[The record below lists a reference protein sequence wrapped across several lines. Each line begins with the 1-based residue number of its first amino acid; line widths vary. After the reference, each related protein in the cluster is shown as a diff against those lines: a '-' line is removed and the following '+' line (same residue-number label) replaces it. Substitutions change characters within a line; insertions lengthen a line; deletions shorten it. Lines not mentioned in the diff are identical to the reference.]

1 MGLQDQLWKG
11 IIEEFT
17 EEFIRFFFPDY
28 EDQILFNQGFEYLD
42 KELQQLIPKPTK
54 GERRADLL
62 IKGKMRGEKEFG
74 FLVHT
79 EIQGYE
85 DPNFG
90 MRMFESAYRIRDR
103 YKIPTTTLVIYTD
116 NKLDNHIHHFQESF
130 MGSAFTYH
138 FNTFSLLENP
148 PEKLAQSA
156 NLFGI
161 VLESAWQGLMNRKWT
176 DEVLLYEKTKLI
188 RKLFE
193 RGLSKNR
200 IEKLLDFIQFY
211 APFDKAENN
220 YKFRE
225 EIYQFQEIQQA
236 MGIRERLLEEWKRQ
250 GLEEGRQEGRK
261 EGRKEGWKEGRKEGH
276 EEGTEENQVNTAL
289 KMLNSKPFKKG
300 LISIQFISDVTGL
313 PLDRIFALKEKMGSD
328 EK

>member
-17 EEFIRFFFPDY
+17 VEFIRFFFPDY

-90 MRMFESAYRIRDR
+90 MRIFESAYRIRDR

-116 NKLDNHIHHFQESF
+116 SLTKSHINSFSESF
-130 MGSAFTYH
+130 MGSEFIYR
-138 FNTFSLLENP
+138 FNSFSLLENP
-148 PEKLAQSA
+148 PEKLAQSSNVFA
-156 NLFGI
+156 I
-161 VLESAWQGLMNRKWT
+161 ILESAWQGLMNNKWT
-176 DEVLLYEKTKLI
+176 DEILLEEKTKLI

-193 RGLSKNR
+193 KGLSKNK

-211 APFDKAENN
+211 APFDEEENN
-220 YKFRE
+220 HKLKQR
-225 EIYQFQEIQQA
+225 IYQNQEIHEA
-236 MGIRERLLEEWKRQ
+236 MGIRERLLEEFKRQ
-250 GLEEGRQEGRK
+250 GHEEGREKGRVEGWEEGREEGRQAGRK
-261 EGRKEGWKEGRKEGH
+261 EGEK
-276 EEGTEENQVNTAL
+276 NIQVAVAT
-289 KMLNSKPFKKG
+289 KMLQSDAFQKG
-300 LISIQFISDVTGL
+300 LISLQYVAEISGL
-313 PLDRIFALKEKMGSD
+313 SLKHVLTLKEALENK
-328 EK
+328 E